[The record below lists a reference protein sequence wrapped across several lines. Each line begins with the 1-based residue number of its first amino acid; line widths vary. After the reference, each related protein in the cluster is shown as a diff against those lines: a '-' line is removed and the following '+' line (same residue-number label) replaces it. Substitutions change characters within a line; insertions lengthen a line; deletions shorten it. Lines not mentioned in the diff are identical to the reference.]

1 MTATVF
7 TILLLAQ
14 ALTPEVIEH
23 TQAGAEAQKQGHLD
37 QAIAEFRKVV
47 ELQPTGA
54 SGYASLGG
62 AYFQQGNYELA
73 IPALEQAVK
82 LSPEL
87 LGAHQML
94 GVSLLVRGD
103 AAGALPH
110 LEKTHVPDLLGLAYL
125 ETGRLGSAIAALQA
139 ALAQRPNDP
148 DLLYYFG
155 RATSLASKRAF
166 DQIVE
171 KDAASARAHEV
182 AGDRYFEQGQVREAG
197 KEYFEVVRLA
207 PHTAGA
213 HIALGQTLA
222 AVGNWSAA
230 VTEFKAETQLRPDNA
245 EAFFRLGSALLQQ
258 NQNPEALT
266 ALTRANTLGPDTPAI
281 LLALGQAAQLT
292 GDSARAEKSW
302 ARLLEVQKQGDL
314 AAQAHSRLE
323 ALYRK
328 SGRTDDADREKKE
341 YEKTKGAGKP

>member
-7 TILLLAQ
+7 TLLLLAQ

-23 TQAGAEAQKQGHLD
+23 TQAGVEAQKQGHLD
-37 QAIAEFRKVV
+37 VAIAEFRKAV
-47 ELQPTGA
+47 ELQPAIA

-73 IPALEQAVK
+73 IPALEKALQ

-94 GVSLLVRGD
+94 GIALLLRGD
-103 AAGALPH
+103 AEGALPH

-125 ETGRLGSAIAALQA
+125 ETGKLGNAIAALQA
-139 ALAQRPNDP
+139 ALAQHPNDP

-155 RATSLASKRAF
+155 RATALASKRAF

-171 KDAASARAHEV
+171 ANAASARAHEV
-182 AGDRYFEQGQVREAG
+182 AGDRYFEQGKVREAG
-197 KEYFEVVRLA
+197 REYFEVLRLA
-207 PHTAGA
+207 PRTAGA

-222 AVGNWSAA
+222 TAGNWPAA
-230 VTEFKAETQLRPDNA
+230 ATEFKAETQLRPDNA
-245 EAFFRLGSALLQQ
+245 EAFYRLGSALLQQ

-266 ALTRANTLGPDTPAI
+266 ALTRADTLGPGTPQI

-292 GDSARAEKSW
+292 GDSTRAEKSW
-302 ARLLEVQKQGDL
+302 TKLLEVQKQGDL
-314 AAQAHSRLE
+314 AAQAHSHLE

-328 SGRTDDADREKKE
+328 SGRTADADREKNE
-341 YEKTKGAGKP
+341 YEKTKGEKQ

>member
-1 MTATVF
+1 
-7 TILLLAQ
+7 
-14 ALTPEVIEH
+14 
-23 TQAGAEAQKQGHLD
+23 
-37 QAIAEFRKVV
+37 
-47 ELQPTGA
+47 
-54 SGYASLGG
+54 
-62 AYFQQGNYELA
+62 
-73 IPALEQAVK
+73 LEKAVQ

-94 GVSLLVRGD
+94 GVALLVLGD

-110 LEKTHVPDLLGLAYL
+110 LEKTHMPDSLGLAYL
-125 ETGRLGSAIAALQA
+125 ETGKLGNAIAALQA

-155 RATSLASKRAF
+155 RATALASKRAF

-171 KDAASARAHEV
+171 ANAASARAHEV
-182 AGDRYFEQGQVREAG
+182 AGDRYFEQGQVREAA
-197 KEYFEVVRLA
+197 KEYFEVLHLA

-222 AVGNWSAA
+222 AAGNWPAA
-230 VTEFKAETQLRPDNA
+230 ITEFKAETQLRPDNA
-245 EAFFRLGSALLQQ
+245 EAFYRLGSALLKQ
-258 NQNPEALT
+258 NQNQEALT

-281 LLALGQAAQLT
+281 LLALGQTAMLT

-302 ARLLEVQKQGDL
+302 TKLLEVQKQGDL
-314 AAQAHSRLE
+314 AGQAHFQLE

-328 SGRTDDADREKKE
+328 AGRTADADRELKE
-341 YEKTKGAGKP
+341 YEKTKGGEKQ

>member
-7 TILLLAQ
+7 TLFLLGQ
-14 ALTPEVIEH
+14 ALTPEVIER
-23 TQAGAEAQKQGHLD
+23 TQAGVEAQKQGHLD

-125 ETGRLGSAIAALQA
+125 ETGKLGNAIAALQA

-155 RATSLASKRAF
+155 RATALASKRAF

-207 PHTAGA
+207 PRTPGA

-230 VTEFKAETQLRPDNA
+230 ITEFKAETHLRPDNA

-258 NQNPEALT
+258 NQNQEALT
-266 ALTRANTLGPDTPAI
+266 ALTRADTLGPDTPAV
-281 LLALGQAAQLT
+281 LLALGQAAQSA

-302 ARLLEVQKQGDL
+302 TRLLEVQKQGDL
-314 AAQAHSRLE
+314 AAQAHSHLE

-328 SGRTDDADREKKE
+328 SGKTDDADREKKE
-341 YEKTKGAGKP
+341 YEKTKGEKQ